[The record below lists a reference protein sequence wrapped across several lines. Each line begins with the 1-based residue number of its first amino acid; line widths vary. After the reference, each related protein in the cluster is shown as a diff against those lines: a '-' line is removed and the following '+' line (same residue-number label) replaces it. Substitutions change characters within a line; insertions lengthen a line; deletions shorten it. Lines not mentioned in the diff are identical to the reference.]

1 MTPNV
6 IDVLK
11 KRQFI
16 DNITSEEL
24 QKACDKPIKFYHG
37 IDPTAPCL
45 HLGNLVGIIASS
57 WFQRCGHTPY
67 ILIGGGTGRIG
78 DPSGKSKERPLL
90 DEKQIEANVGCI
102 KKILERL
109 LDFNH
114 PTAAPV
120 IVNNLDWLN
129 SFTLI
134 DFLRDVGKNFRM
146 GPMLA
151 KESVKQRLNS
161 EEGISFTEFTYQ
173 VLQGYDFMHL
183 HQNESVDL
191 QIGGSDQW
199 GNITAGCE
207 LTRKVMGKPVFGMTY
222 PLLTRSDGKKF
233 GKSEKGA
240 IWLDESFTSVFDFY
254 QYFMKVPDNDVPNL
268 MRMLTFMDVKEI
280 DEIENQLKSNQIEA
294 NSAQKRLAEEM
305 TKFIHGEQALLRAQK
320 VTDAASFGSNM
331 KLDLETLEAIAKDF
345 PKAVLKSGEVVDNK
359 YVNVMVKSGLLQSK
373 SEATRLIKNRGAYLN
388 NEKVE
393 DVSTLICQKDLVGGK
408 YLIIGAGKKKKIL
421 ISVE

>member
-11 KRQFI
+11 KRRFI
-16 DNITSEEL
+16 DNITSDEL
-24 QKACDKPIKFYHG
+24 RKACDKPIKFYHG

-57 WFQRCGHTPY
+57 WFQKCGHTPY

-90 DEKQIEANVGCI
+90 DESQIESNVACI
-102 KKILERL
+102 KKILEKL

-114 PTAAPV
+114 PTAAPI

-151 KESVKQRLNS
+151 KESVKQRLKS

-183 HQNESVDL
+183 HQKNGVDL

-207 LTRKVMGKPVFGMTY
+207 LTRKVMSESVYGMTY

-233 GKSEKGA
+233 GKSEGGA
-240 IWLDESFTSVFDFY
+240 IWLDEAFTSTFDFY
-254 QYFMKVPDNDVPNL
+254 QYFMKVPDEDVPTL
-268 MRMLTFMDVKEI
+268 MRMLSFMDIKEI
-280 DEIENQLKSNQIEA
+280 DEIEEKLKSNQFEPNA
-294 NSAQKRLAEEM
+294 AQKRLAEEM
-305 TKFIHGEQALLRAQK
+305 TKFIHGDQGLLKAQK
-320 VTDAASFGSNM
+320 VTNAASFGSGM
-331 KLDLETLEAIAKDF
+331 DLDLKTLEEVAKDF
-345 PKAVLKSGEVVDNK
+345 PKAVLKLEEVLESK
-359 YVNVMVKSGLLQSK
+359 YVDLMVKSGLMQSK
-373 SEATRLIKNRGAYLN
+373 GEASRLIKNRGAYLN

-393 DVSTLICQKDLVGGK
+393 DVSTTICRKDLVGGK